1 MSLFTLL
8 ISVHLVS
15 VALTIGFFI
24 ARYWW
29 RYSNNPLINARWVR
43 IAPHCIDT
51 VLFLSGAGL
60 MWKTGYLPFTDKGA
74 WLTEKLFGV
83 IIYTQNNSSCMKAA
97 RERVLRSIVNYV
109 TEVSERSQRACSLKY
124 DGYISFWVLSRL
136 DVVVRAASRSG
147 LSPFCWVWWCC
158 TSSLNSPPLE
168 YRYWGKS

>member
-8 ISVHLVS
+8 ISVHLIS

-29 RYSNNPLINARWVR
+29 RYSN
-43 IAPHCIDT
+43 APHCIDT

-83 IIYTQNNSSCMKAA
+83 IIYI
-97 RERVLRSIVNYV
+97 VLGFIALGRHRP
-109 TEVSERSQRACSLKY
+109 RSQQTGFIAFLL
-124 DGYISFWVLSRL
+124 GLVVLYIIIKLATTRI
-136 DVVVRAASRSG
+136 
-147 LSPFCWVWWCC
+147 
-158 TSSLNSPPLE
+158 PLL
-168 YRYWGKS
+168 G

>member
-29 RYSNNPLINARWVR
+29 RYNNNPLINARWVR

-83 IIYTQNNSSCMKAA
+83 IIYIALGFIALGRRRPRDRKS
-97 RERVLRSIVNYV
+97 
-109 TEVSERSQRACSLKY
+109 
-124 DGYISFWVLSRL
+124 
-136 DVVVRAASRSG
+136 VV
-147 LSPFCWVWWCC
+147 
-158 TSSLNSPPLE
+158 
-168 YRYWGKS
+168 